1 MAAAEPTSFG
11 QNLKS
16 ATSAFMAKQ
25 VIESYYSISQ
35 EMSNARLGSI
45 SQMCC
50 TKLAST
56 FASKIV

>member
-25 VIESYYSISQ
+25 AIDSFSPISQ
-35 EMSNARLGSI
+35 EIHHVRLGSI
-45 SQMCC
+45 SQMYS
-50 TKLAST
+50 TKLSST

>member
-16 ATSAFMAKQ
+16 ATSAFMVKQ
-25 VIESYYSISQ
+25 VIESYSSISQ
-35 EMSNARLGSI
+35 EMDNARLGSI
-45 SQMCC
+45 PQIYS
-50 TKLAST
+50 TKLSST